1 MPPRIQEALGQL
13 VGAAKEGLLA
23 LSVGVGLGVLEELM
37 AEEVEEVCGPKGKH
51 DPDRVA
57 YRHGSDDGEVTLGG
71 RRVPVER
78 PRMRTKDGE
87 QELPVRTYEHFA
99 SRDQLSRVVLERM
112 LAGVS
117 TRRYRR
123 VQEPVGEQ
131 VERSA
136 RSTSKSAVS
145 RTFIARTKEALLELM
160 SRPLADVR
168 LAVLMIDGV
177 GLKDHTCV
185 VALGITTD
193 GVKIPLGLWEGST
206 ENKTVTSEL
215 LSNLVHRGLDVEQ
228 GVLVVI
234 DGSKALRAAVNDVLG
249 KRTPVQRCQIHKER
263 NVLDHLADRDRDL
276 VKRRLRRAWAET
288 DYERALEQLTDARRR
303 AGALPPRRGRVAARG
318 DGRDADRHPPGRH
331 RLAQEDARLDEPVRV
346 DDRVRAPQ
354 RAERQVLAER
364 RDVPALDRRRD
375 ARSRAAVPTH
385 HRLPGPRQARR
396 PRRARSHPSPAQP
409 RSDRGGRYRRR
420 RVVTSHPDRHRS
432 STPSGTS
439 SQTGRR

>member
-1 MPPRIQEALGQL
+1 MQTVSRQQVEAGIERIEEPLPPRVQEALGQL

-57 YRHGSDDGEVTLGG
+57 YRHGSDDGAVTLGG

-78 PRMRTKDGE
+78 PRIRSKDGE
-87 QELPVRTYEHFA
+87 EEVPCRTYEHFA

-123 VQEPVGEQ
+123 LQEPVGEQ
-131 VERSA
+131 VEATA

-145 RTFIARTKEALLELM
+145 RTFVARTKDALIGLM
-160 SRPLADVR
+160 ARSLADVR

-234 DGSKALRAAVNDVLG
+234 DGAKALRAAVNDVLG
-249 KRTPVQRCQIHKER
+249 KRTPVQRCQIHKQR

-276 VKRRLRRAWAET
+276 VKRRLRRAWSET
-288 DYERALEQLTDARRR
+288 DYNRALEQLTTL
-303 AGALPPRRGRVAARG
+303 AG
-318 DGRDADRHPPGRH
+318 
-331 RLAQEDARLDEPVRV
+331 ELD
-346 DDRVRAPQ
+346 
-354 RAERQVLAER
+354 
-364 RDVPALDRRRD
+364 
-375 ARSRAAVPTH
+375 
-385 HRLPGPRQARR
+385 
-396 PRRARSHPSPAQP
+396 RSHPGAAASLREGMAETLT
-409 RSDRGGRYRRR
+409 
-420 RVVTSHPDRHRS
+420 VTRLKVTGKLKKTLASTNPCESMIECVRRS
-432 STPSGTS
+432 SRAVFLS
-439 SQTGRR
+439 S

>member
-1 MPPRIQEALGQL
+1 MQTVSRSKVVNAVEAVEEPLPPRVQEALGQL

-37 AEEVEEVCGPKGKH
+37 AEEVEEVCGPRGKH

-71 RRVPVER
+71 RRVGVER

-87 QELPVRTYEHFA
+87 SEVPCRTYEHFA

-123 VQEPVGEQ
+123 LQEPVGEQ
-131 VERSA
+131 VEQQA

-145 RTFIARTKEALLELM
+145 RTFIARTKDALLELM
-160 SRPLADVR
+160 ARSLADIR

-276 VKRRLRRAWAET
+276 VKRRLRRAWADS
-288 DYERALEQLTDARRR
+288 DYERALEQLTT
-303 AGALPPRRGRVAARG
+303 
-318 DGRDADRHPPGRH
+318 
-331 RLAQEDARLDEPVRV
+331 LASELD
-346 DDRVRAPQ
+346 
-354 RAERQVLAER
+354 
-364 RDVPALDRRRD
+364 
-375 ARSRAAVPTH
+375 
-385 HRLPGPRQARR
+385 
-396 PRRARSHPSPAQP
+396 RSHPGAAASLREGMAETLTVTRLGIKGSLKKTLASTNPCESMIECVR
-409 RSDRGGRYRRR
+409 RSARNVKYWQNGEMCLRWTAAGMLEAEQQFR
-420 RVVTSHPDRHRS
+420 RVVGHADLAKLAARVEREVTIHQPNHAPTEEDAIVAAA
-432 STPSGTS
+432 
-439 SQTGRR
+439 

>member
-1 MPPRIQEALGQL
+1 MQTVPRRQVEAGMEGTEESLPPRIQEALGQL

-37 AEEVEEVCGPKGKH
+37 AEEVQEVCGPRGKH

-57 YRHGSDDGEVTLGG
+57 YRHGSNDGEVTLGG
-71 RRVPVER
+71 RRVPVTR

-87 QELPVRTYEHFA
+87 QEVAVRTYEHFA
-99 SRDQLSRVVLERM
+99 ARDQLTAVVLERM

-123 VQEPVGEQ
+123 LQEPVGEQ
-131 VERSA
+131 VEQSA

-145 RTFIARTKEALLELM
+145 RSFVARTKEALIELM
-160 SRPLADVR
+160 SRPLSDVR

-177 GLKDHTCV
+177 GLQDHTCV

-193 GVKIPLGLWEGST
+193 GVKIPLGLWDGST

-215 LSNLVHRGLDVEQ
+215 LSNLVQRGLDVEQ

-249 KRTPVQRCQIHKER
+249 TRTPVQRCQIHKER

-276 VKRRLRRAWAET
+276 VKRRLRCAWAET
-288 DYERALEQLTDARRR
+288 DHERALEQLQTL
-303 AGALPPRRGRVAARG
+303 AGEL
-318 DGRDADRHPPGRH
+318 
-331 RLAQEDARLDEPVRV
+331 E
-346 DDRVRAPQ
+346 
-354 RAERQVLAER
+354 
-364 RDVPALDRRRD
+364 
-375 ARSRAAVPTH
+375 
-385 HRLPGPRQARR
+385 
-396 PRRARSHPSPAQP
+396 RSHPGAAASLREGMAETLTVTRLSVKGKLRKTLASTNPCESMIECVRRTARNVKHWQNGEMCLRWTAAGMLEAEQQFRRIIGYQDLAKLAARVEREVTLPQP
-409 RSDRGGRYRRR
+409 DQIPTQKGAI
-420 RVVTSHPDRHRS
+420 VAAA
-432 STPSGTS
+432 
-439 SQTGRR
+439 

>member
-1 MPPRIQEALGQL
+1 MQTVSRPQVVAGAEAVQGSLPPRIQEALGQL

-37 AEEVEEVCGPKGKH
+37 AEEVEDVCGPKGRH
-51 DPDRVA
+51 DPDRTA
-57 YRHGSDDGEVTLGG
+57 YRHGTDDGEVTLGG

-87 QELPVRTYEHFA
+87 EEVPCRTYEHFA

-123 VQEPVGEQ
+123 LQEPVGEQ
-131 VERSA
+131 VEQQA

-145 RTFIARTKEALLELM
+145 RTFVARTKEALLELM
-160 SRPLADVR
+160 ARSLQDVR

-193 GVKIPLGLWEGST
+193 GVKLPLGLWEGST

-234 DGSKALRAAVNDVLG
+234 DGAKALRAAVNDVLG

-263 NVLDHLADRDRDL
+263 NVLDHLADRDRDQ

-288 DYERALEQLTDARRR
+288 DHGRALEQLQTL
-303 AGALPPRRGRVAARG
+303 AGEL
-318 DGRDADRHPPGRH
+318 
-331 RLAQEDARLDEPVRV
+331 E
-346 DDRVRAPQ
+346 
-354 RAERQVLAER
+354 
-364 RDVPALDRRRD
+364 
-375 ARSRAAVPTH
+375 
-385 HRLPGPRQARR
+385 
-396 PRRARSHPSPAQP
+396 RSHPGAAASLREGMAETLTVTRLGVKGKLRKTLASTNPCESMIECVRRTARNVKHWQNGEMCLRWTAAGMLEAEQQFRRIVGHADLAKLAARVEREVTLPQSNPAP
-409 RSDRGGRYRRR
+409 TEEAAI
-420 RVVTSHPDRHRS
+420 VAAA
-432 STPSGTS
+432 
-439 SQTGRR
+439 